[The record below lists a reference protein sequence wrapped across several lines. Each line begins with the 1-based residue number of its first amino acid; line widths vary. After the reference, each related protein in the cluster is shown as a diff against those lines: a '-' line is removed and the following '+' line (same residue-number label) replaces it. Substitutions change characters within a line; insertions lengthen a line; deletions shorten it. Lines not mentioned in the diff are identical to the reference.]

1 MDDLNEL
8 TGSIVGAAIE
18 VHRNLGP
25 GLLESAYECYLLW
38 ELRQKDLEVETQSPV
53 PIRYKGIQLD
63 AGFRIDLLVQD
74 NIIVEMKAMD
84 KIQPIHTAQ
93 VLTFLKMT
101 NLKMAPILNFNVELM
116 RSGIKRIINDFLFS
130 LRPLCLCGDTCLRF
144 R

>member
-18 VHRNLGP
+18 VRRNLGP
-25 GLLESAYECYLLW
+25 GLLESAYECCLPW
-38 ELRQKDLEVETQSPV
+38 ELRQNDLKVETQVPV

-116 RSGIKRIINDFLFS
+116 RSGIKRIINDF
-130 LRPLCLCGDTCLRF
+130 
-144 R
+144 

>member
-8 TGSIVGAAIE
+8 TGSIIGPAIE
-18 VHRNLGP
+18 VRRNLGP

-38 ELRQKDLEVETQSPV
+38 ELRQNDLKVETQVPV
-53 PIRYKGIQLD
+53 PIRYKEIQLD

-74 NIIVEMKAMD
+74 KIIVEMKAMD

-101 NLKMAPILNFNVELM
+101 NLKMAPILKFNVELM
-116 RSGIKRIINDFLFS
+116 RSGIKRIINDF
-130 LRPLCLCGDTCLRF
+130 
-144 R
+144 